1 MLRTQKGGRE
11 DRLLQKLTI
20 NRSLLS
26 YKFITNVFQNST
38 LQFLRHIGICIYMGT
53 KHVFNRKK
61 LLGNCYRDSYRKLTD
76 SLAIKWAELK
86 TRGLTRV
93 TAKKDSPVI

>member
-61 LLGNCYRDSYRKLTD
+61 TFMQLLQGQLPKINRLFGYRMGR
-76 SLAIKWAELK
+76 A
-86 TRGLTRV
+86 
-93 TAKKDSPVI
+93 